1 MTEQCS
7 IRVLD
12 DRTIA
17 QIAAGE
23 VIERPASVVK
33 ELVENALDAGAARIT
48 VEVKG
53 GGVDVI
59 RVTDDGSGIP
69 ASELATAF
77 ERHATSKIGGAGD
90 LFDIGT
96 LGFRGEAL
104 PSIAAVAAVEV
115 LTRTENESGGSYLFL
130 ENGAVAKRESRAR
143 PRGTTVTV
151 RDLFRRVPARRKFL
165 KTPATENGRVAT
177 VVSEYALARP
187 GVAFSLLVDGRQA
200 LRTAG
205 RGALLDAVADVYGA
219 RVAARMLPVEGAE
232 QVWTAT
238 EGERTVRVT
247 GLVSRPDVSRGTRND
262 VSFFVNGR
270 WVTGRALAYAVE
282 EAYHGLLMAGRHPL
296 AVLTIDVP
304 PAAVDVNIHP
314 AKSEVKFRH
323 ESDVFRAVQ
332 RAVRRALTAELPV
345 TSVEE
350 PPAPFAVPA
359 RPETRRVP
367 PGISWADPLGTGPG
381 PAPAEQPPAP
391 SFLAALPALRV
402 VGQVMQAYIVAEG
415 PDGIYVI
422 DQHAAHERVRF
433 DALRAQRAARKPEVQ
448 GLLEPG
454 TLELTPRQAAVL
466 GGVRPLLAEL
476 GFALEPFG
484 ERSYLVRAVP
494 AHLVKG
500 WDDALKELL
509 EELSGEEKS
518 RWEEKTV
525 ASIACHNA
533 IRSGQSL
540 SMEEMVALV
549 RQLEETANP
558 HTCPHGRP
566 TIVKMGRDYLERH
579 FGR

>member
-1 MTEQCS
+1 MAEQRR

-12 DRTIA
+12 PKTIA

-33 ELVENALDAGAARIT
+33 ELVENALDAGASRVT

-53 GGVDVI
+53 GGTEVI
-59 RVTDDGSGIP
+59 RVTDDGAGIP
-69 ASELATAF
+69 AAELATAF
-77 ERHATSKIGGAGD
+77 ERHATSKITGAAD
-90 LFDIGT
+90 LFNIAS

-104 PSIAAVAAVEV
+104 PSIAAVADVEV
-115 LTRTENESGGSYLFL
+115 LTQAEGETGGSYLRL
-130 ENGAVAKRESRAR
+130 ENGAVTRQEARAR

-165 KTPATENGRVAT
+165 KSPATENGRLAA

-187 GVAFSLLVDGRQA
+187 GVSFSLLIEGKPN

-205 RGALLDAVADVYGA
+205 RGALIDGITDVYGA
-219 RVAARMLPVEGAE
+219 KVAARMLPVAGGE
-232 QVWTAT
+232 QVWTAE
-238 EGERTVRVT
+238 EGDRSVTVT
-247 GLVSRPDVSRGTRND
+247 GMVGMPDVARKSRSD
-262 VSFFVNGR
+262 ISFFVNGR
-270 WVTGRALAYAVE
+270 WVMSRTLSYAVE
-282 EAYHGLLMAGRHPL
+282 EAYHGLLMTGRHPV

-304 PAAVDVNIHP
+304 PAEVDVNIHP

-332 RAVRRALTAELPV
+332 RAVRGALTAELPV
-345 TSVEE
+345 TSVAE

-359 RPETRRVP
+359 AGETRR
-367 PGISWADPLGTGPG
+367 
-381 PAPAEQPPAP
+381 PAPPAREAPATPSAQPVGP

-402 VGQVMQAYIVAEG
+402 IGQVMQAYIVAEG
-415 PDGIYVI
+415 PDGLYVI

-433 DALRAQRAARKPEVQ
+433 DALAAQRAAKKPEVQ

-454 TLELTPRQAAVL
+454 TLEFTPRQAAVL
-466 GGVRPLLAEL
+466 DGVLPVLAEL
-476 GFALEPFG
+476 GFAIEPFG

-494 AHLVKG
+494 VHLAKG
-500 WDDALKELL
+500 WDAALKDLL

-525 ASIACHNA
+525 ASIACHHA

-549 RQLEETANP
+549 RQLERTASP

>member
-1 MTEQCS
+1 MAEQQR

-12 DRTIA
+12 PETIA

-33 ELVENALDAGAARIT
+33 ELVENALDAGAGRVS

-53 GGVDVI
+53 GGTGVI
-59 RVTDDGSGIP
+59 RVTDDGRGIP
-69 ASELATAF
+69 AAELATAF
-77 ERHATSKIGGAGD
+77 ERHATSKITGAGD
-90 LFDIGT
+90 LFSIAS

-104 PSIAAVAAVEV
+104 PSIAAVADVEV
-115 LTRTENESGGSYLFL
+115 LTQADGEAGGAYIFL
-130 ENGAVAKRESRAR
+130 ENGAVTKREARAR

-165 KTPATENGRVAT
+165 KTPATENGRISD
-177 VVSEYALARP
+177 VVSQYALARP
-187 GVAFSLLVDGRQA
+187 GVSFSLLVEGRQT

-205 RGALLDAVADVYGA
+205 RGALIDSITDVYGA
-219 RVAARMLPVEGAE
+219 RVAARMLPVTGGE
-232 QVWTAT
+232 QVWTAA
-238 EGERTVRVT
+238 EGDRSVAVT
-247 GLVSRPDVSRGTRND
+247 GMVGMPDVAKTSRGA

-270 WVTGRALAYAVE
+270 WVTSRTLAYAVE
-282 EAYHGLLMAGRHPL
+282 EAYHGLLMTGRHPV
-296 AVLTIDVP
+296 AVLSIAVP

-323 ESDVFRAVQ
+323 EPDVFRAVQ
-332 RAVRRALTAELPV
+332 RAVRGALTAGLPV
-345 TSVEE
+345 ASVAE
-350 PPAPFAVPA
+350 PAAPFAVPSA
-359 RPETRRVP
+359 PETHRPFP
-367 PGISWADPLGTGPG
+367 PVGEAAA
-381 PAPAEQPPAP
+381 APAGKPQAP
-391 SFLAALPALRV
+391 SFLAALPVLRV

-415 PDGIYVI
+415 PDGLYVI

-433 DALRAQRAARKPEVQ
+433 DALSAQRAARKPAVQ

-466 GGVRPLLAEL
+466 GGVRPVLAEL
-476 GFALEPFG
+476 GFAIEPFG

-494 AHLVKG
+494 AHLAKG
-500 WDDALKELL
+500 WDAAVKELL

-533 IRSGQSL
+533 IRSGQAL
-540 SMEEMVALV
+540 SMEEMQALV
-549 RQLEETANP
+549 RQLEETATP

-566 TIVKMGRDYLERH
+566 TIVKVGRDYLERH

>member
-1 MTEQCS
+1 MAEAQR

-33 ELVENALDAGAARIT
+33 ELVENALDAGADRIS

-53 GGVDVI
+53 GGTEVI
-59 RVTDDGSGIP
+59 RVTDDGTGIP
-69 ASELATAF
+69 AAELATAF
-77 ERHATSKIGGAGD
+77 ERHATSKITGAGD
-90 LFDIGT
+90 LFAIGS

-104 PSIAAVAAVEV
+104 PSIAAVADVEV
-115 LTRTENESGGSYLFL
+115 LTRAEDEAGGSYLFL
-130 ENGAVAKRESRAR
+130 ENGRIARQESRAR

-151 RDLFRRVPARRKFL
+151 RGLFRRVPARRKFL
-165 KTPATENGRVAT
+165 KSTATENGRLAD
-177 VVSEYALARP
+177 VVTQYALARP
-187 GVAFSLLVDGRQA
+187 GVSFSLLVEGRPT
-200 LRTAG
+200 LRTSG
-205 RGALLDAVADVYGA
+205 RGALLDAVTDVYGA
-219 RVAARMLPVEGAE
+219 KVAARMLPVAGGE
-232 QVWTAT
+232 QVWTAA
-238 EGERTVRVT
+238 EGDRSVRVT
-247 GLVSRPDVSRGTRND
+247 GMVGQPDVARASRGA

-270 WVTGRALAYAVE
+270 WVTSRTLTYAVE
-282 EAYHGLLMAGRHPL
+282 EAYHGLLMTGRHPV
-296 AVLTIDVP
+296 AVLAIDLP
-304 PAAVDVNIHP
+304 PAEVDVNIHP
-314 AKSEVKFRH
+314 AKSEVKFRN
-323 ESDVFRAVQ
+323 EGDVFRAVQ
-332 RAVRRALTAELPV
+332 RAVRQALTAELPV

-350 PPAPFAVPA
+350 PAPPFAVPA

-367 PGISWADPLGTGPG
+367 PGLSWADPLRRGS
-381 PAPAEQPPAP
+381 APARPEKPVAP
-391 SFLAALPALRV
+391 SFLATLPVLRV

-422 DQHAAHERVRF
+422 DQHAAHERIRF
-433 DALRAQRAARKPEVQ
+433 DALSAQRAAKKPEVQ

-466 GGVRPLLAEL
+466 DGVGTVLAEL
-476 GFALEPFG
+476 GFAIEPFG

-494 AHLVKG
+494 AHLSKG
-500 WDDALKELL
+500 WDAALRELL

-533 IRSGQSL
+533 IRSGQAL
-540 SMEEMVALV
+540 SMDEMAALV
-549 RQLEETANP
+549 RQLEATANP

-566 TIVKMGRDYLERH
+566 TIVTMGRDYLERH